1 MNVIYIYKHIIF
13 DNIVSD
19 THTYIIHFILPL
31 CNCMQAFSTRIG
43 IEVSR
48 VSERLRALIWYG
60 LHIVYCKSRNPTD
73 ELYIYSNNF
82 SCLCTVPTRCTLSDS
97 SPGNFQKF
105 DGCFSQ
111 KKNKLLC
118 SGFLVNEY
126 SDSEREIR
134 KLKKKKHLLDFLKR
148 GEKTNAAVGSIM
160 ARKRSMTLSYALI
173 IFYCVFFVNILF
185 LHLVPSHPCV

>member
-1 MNVIYIYKHIIF
+1 MIF

-19 THTYIIHFILPL
+19 THIYIIHFILPL

-134 KLKKKKHLLDFLKR
+134 KLKKKETLTWFFEEMRKNKCSRRFNHGQKKIYDFILRSHNFLLCIFCEHFVL
-148 GEKTNAAVGSIM
+148 TFGSITPM
-160 ARKRSMTLSYALI
+160 R
-173 IFYCVFFVNILF
+173 VV
-185 LHLVPSHPCV
+185 